1 MATDIYGMLTGGYDP
16 RAEQMKQQQAFQQR
30 LSQATTPQSFLA
42 AVGSN
47 MGNMLG
53 QGIQKISGGDPKE
66 AKIRRILDQV
76 SSFADPLKQAQEA
89 YKLFAQE
96 GMQKEAQMMMERI
109 RTLQEEKVSQDYKKA
124 QTDYYSRRGDGKA
137 AGTGPERMIAKIGD
151 VRKRLLQGEEVPEW
165 EIAEAQDAIEYL
177 GKQKSYTDASGR
189 IVTVSQ
195 AQLSPLP
202 TKKGAAQATSE
213 GQPAPVAGAPR
224 VTLTPEYKE
233 GLQRFSDSRVKALDE
248 FQTGLDRINRIIANK
263 DDFTTRGVIG
273 GVAQIIPGTDAY
285 AQRSDLKTLVAR
297 TVTET
302 LSDLKAQSK
311 TGATGF
317 GALSAPELEIIQTAI
332 TDLDVMSPNFD
343 RNLEE
348 LKKRWEKAVE
358 KLRKAEEDYQ
368 GSQGNQP
375 AATPQPA
382 GTPAPAGTG
391 KERAP
396 LSAFKRG

>member
-1 MATDIYGMLTGGYDP
+1 MASDIYSMLTGGYDP
-16 RAEQMKQQQAFQQR
+16 YAESMKQQQAFQQR
-30 LSQATTPQSFLA
+30 LSSATDPRAFIAT
-42 AVGSN
+42 VGSN
-47 MGNMLG
+47 LGSQLGMGAQRLFG
-53 QGIQKISGGDPKE
+53 DKDQKAIE
-66 AKIRRILDQV
+66 EVLQQV
-76 SSFADPLKQAQEA
+76 SNIADPVGQAQQA
-89 YKLFAQE
+89 YRLFSERNMPKQ
-96 GMQKEAQMMMERI
+96 AQMMMERI
-109 RTLQEEKVSQDYKKA
+109 RTLQEEAISQDYKRA
-124 QTDYYSRRGDGKA
+124 QTEYYSKRGDGTGK
-137 AGTGPERMIAKIGD
+137 GTGPERMIAEIGD
-151 VRKRLLQGEEVPEW
+151 VRRRLLQGEEVPEW
-165 EIAEAQDAIEYL
+165 EIAKARDAIQFL

-213 GQPAPVAGAPR
+213 GQPAPEAGAPR

-233 GLQRFSDSRVKALDE
+233 GLKRFSDSRVKALDE
-248 FQTGLDRINRIIANK
+248 FQTGLARINRIIANK

-273 GVAQIIPGTDAY
+273 GVAQVIPGTDAY

-368 GSQGNQP
+368 ASQGNQP
-375 AATPQPA
+375 AATPEPA
-382 GTPAPAGTG
+382 ATE
-391 KERAP
+391 KERKP

>member
-1 MATDIYGMLTGGYDP
+1 
-16 RAEQMKQQQAFQQR
+16 MKQQQAFQQR
-30 LSQATTPQSFLA
+30 LSSATDPRAFIAT
-42 AVGSN
+42 VGSN
-47 MGNMLG
+47 LGSQLGMGAQRLFG
-53 QGIQKISGGDPKE
+53 DKDQKAIE
-66 AKIRRILDQV
+66 EVLQQV
-76 SSFADPLKQAQEA
+76 SSTSDPLEQAKQAYQ
-89 YKLFAQE
+89 LFSERNMPKQ
-96 GMQKEAQMMMERI
+96 AQMMMERI
-109 RTLQEEKVSQDYKKA
+109 RTLQEEAVSQDYKRA
-124 QTDYYSRRGDGKA
+124 QTEYYSKRGDGAGK
-137 AGTGPERMIAKIGD
+137 GTGPERMIAKIGD
-151 VRKRLLQGEEVPEW
+151 VRRRLLQGEEVPEW

-213 GQPAPVAGAPR
+213 GQPAPEAGAPR

-248 FQTGLDRINRIIANK
+248 FKTGLDRINRIIENK
-263 DDFTTRGVIG
+263 GDFTTRGVVG
-273 GVAQIIPGTDAY
+273 GVAQMIPGTDAY

-343 RNLEE
+343 RNLAE

-368 GSQGNQP
+368 ASQGN
-375 AATPQPA
+375 QPA
-382 GTPAPAGTG
+382 GTPAPASTG

-396 LSAFKRG
+396 LETFKRGK

>member
-1 MATDIYGMLTGGYDP
+1 MASDIYSMLTGGYDP
-16 RAEQMKQQQAFQQR
+16 YAEGMKQQQAFQQR
-30 LSQATTPQSFLA
+30 LGGATDPRAFIA

-47 MGNMLG
+47 MGSQLG
-53 QGIQKISGGDPKE
+53 MGAQRLFGDQEQKAVGE
-66 AKIRRILDQV
+66 VLQQV
-76 SSFADPLKQAQEA
+76 SNIADPVGQAQEA
-89 YKLFAQE
+89 YRLFSERNMPKQ
-96 GMQKEAQMMMERI
+96 AQMMMERI
-109 RTLQEEKVSQDYKKA
+109 RSLQEEAVSQDYKRA
-124 QTDYYSRRGDGKA
+124 QTEYYSKRGDGTGK
-137 AGTGPERMIAKIGD
+137 GTGPERMIAKIGD
-151 VRKRLLQGEEVPEW
+151 VRRRLLQGEEVPEW

-202 TKKGAAQATSE
+202 KKGAAQATSE

-233 GLQRFSDSRVKALDE
+233 GLKRFSDSRVKALDE
-248 FQTGLDRINRIIANK
+248 FQTGLARINRIIANK
-263 DDFTTRGVIG
+263 DDFTTRGVVG
-273 GVAQIIPGTDAY
+273 GVAQMIPGTDAY

-343 RNLEE
+343 RNLAE

-368 GSQGNQP
+368 ASQGNQP

-382 GTPAPAGTG
+382 GTPAPTGTG

-396 LSAFKRG
+396 LSSFKRG

>member
-1 MATDIYGMLTGGYDP
+1 MASDIYSMLTGSYDP
-16 RAEQMKQQQAFQQR
+16 YAEGMKQQQAFQQR
-30 LSQATTPQSFLA
+30 LGGATDPRAFIA

-47 MGNMLG
+47 MGSQLG
-53 QGIQKISGGDPKE
+53 MGAQRLFGDQEQKAVGE
-66 AKIRRILDQV
+66 VLQQV
-76 SSFADPLKQAQEA
+76 SGTSDPLEQAKQAYQ
-89 YKLFAQE
+89 LFSDRNMPKQ
-96 GMQKEAQMMMERI
+96 AQMMMERI
-109 RTLQEEKVSQDYKKA
+109 RSLQEEAVSQDYKRA
-124 QTDYYSRRGDGKA
+124 QTDYYSKRGDGVGK
-137 AGTGPERMIAKIGD
+137 GSSSERLLAQVGD
-151 VRKRLLQGEEVPEW
+151 VRRRLLQGEEVPQA
-165 EIAEAQDAIEYL
+165 EIDAANDIIQFL
-177 GKQKSYTDASGR
+177 GKQKSYTDSSGR
-189 IVTVSQ
+189 IITVSQ

-202 TKKGAAQATSE
+202 TKKGAAQAGSE
-213 GQPAPVAGAPR
+213 GQPAPEAGAPR

-248 FQTGLDRINRIIANK
+248 FKTGLDRINRIIENK

-273 GVAQIIPGTDAY
+273 GVAQMIPGTDAY

-343 RNLEE
+343 RNLAE

-368 GSQGNQP
+368 ASQGNQP
-375 AATPQPA
+375 A
-382 GTPAPAGTG
+382 GSPAPAATE
-391 KERAP
+391 KERKP

>member
-1 MATDIYGMLTGGYDP
+1 MASDIYSMLTGGYDP
-16 RAEQMKQQQAFQQR
+16 YAEGMKQQQAFQQR
-30 LSQATTPQSFLA
+30 LGGATDPRAFIA

-47 MGNMLG
+47 MGSQLG
-53 QGIQKISGGDPKE
+53 MGAQRLFGDQEQKAVGE
-66 AKIRRILDQV
+66 VLQQV
-76 SSFADPLKQAQEA
+76 SNIADPVGQAQEA
-89 YKLFAQE
+89 YRLFSERNMPKQ
-96 GMQKEAQMMMERI
+96 AQMMMERI
-109 RTLQEEKVSQDYKKA
+109 RSLQEEAVSQDYKRA
-124 QTDYYSRRGDGKA
+124 QTEYYSKRGDGTGK
-137 AGTGPERMIAKIGD
+137 GTGPERMIAKIGD
-151 VRKRLLQGEEVPEW
+151 VRRRLLQGEEVPEW
-165 EIAEAQDAIEYL
+165 EIAKAQDAIQYL

-202 TKKGAAQATSE
+202 KKGAAQATSE
-213 GQPAPVAGAPR
+213 GQPAPEAGAPR

-233 GLQRFSDSRVKALDE
+233 GLKRFSDSRVKALDE

-263 DDFTTRGVIG
+263 DDFTTRGVVG
-273 GVAQIIPGTDAY
+273 GVAQMIPGTDAY

-343 RNLEE
+343 RNLAE

-368 GSQGNQP
+368 ASQGNQP

-382 GTPAPAGTG
+382 GTPAPTGTG

-396 LSAFKRG
+396 LSSFKRG

>member
-1 MATDIYGMLTGGYDP
+1 MASDIYSMLTGGYDP
-16 RAEQMKQQQAFQQR
+16 YAESMKQQQAFQQR
-30 LSQATTPQSFLA
+30 LSSATDPRAFIAT
-42 AVGSN
+42 VGSN
-47 MGNMLG
+47 LGSQLGMGAQRLFG
-53 QGIQKISGGDPKE
+53 DKDQKAIE
-66 AKIRRILDQV
+66 EVLQQV
-76 SSFADPLKQAQEA
+76 SSTSDPLEQAKQAYQ
-89 YKLFAQE
+89 LFSERNMPKQ
-96 GMQKEAQMMMERI
+96 AQMMMERI
-109 RTLQEEKVSQDYKKA
+109 RTLQEEAVSQDYKRA
-124 QTDYYSRRGDGKA
+124 QTEYYSKRGDGAGK
-137 AGTGPERMIAKIGD
+137 GTGPERMIAKIGD
-151 VRKRLLQGEEVPEW
+151 VRRRLLQGEEVPEW

-213 GQPAPVAGAPR
+213 GQPAPEAGAPR

-248 FQTGLDRINRIIANK
+248 FKTGLDRINRIIENK
-263 DDFTTRGVIG
+263 GDFTTRGVVG
-273 GVAQIIPGTDAY
+273 GVAQMIPGTDAY

-343 RNLEE
+343 RNLAE

-368 GSQGNQP
+368 ASQGN
-375 AATPQPA
+375 QPA
-382 GTPAPAGTG
+382 GTPAPASTG

-396 LSAFKRG
+396 LETFKRGK

>member
-1 MATDIYGMLTGGYDP
+1 MASDIYSMLTGGYDP
-16 RAEQMKQQQAFQQR
+16 YAESMKQQQAFQQR
-30 LSQATTPQSFLA
+30 LSSATDPRAFIAT
-42 AVGSN
+42 VGSN
-47 MGNMLG
+47 LGSQLGMGAQRLFG
-53 QGIQKISGGDPKE
+53 DKDQKAIE
-66 AKIRRILDQV
+66 EVLQQV
-76 SSFADPLKQAQEA
+76 SNIADPVGQAQQA
-89 YKLFAQE
+89 YQLFSERNMPKQ
-96 GMQKEAQMMMERI
+96 AQMMMERI
-109 RTLQEEKVSQDYKKA
+109 RTLQEEAVSQDYKRA
-124 QTDYYSRRGDGKA
+124 QTEYYSKRGDGAGK
-137 AGTGPERMIAKIGD
+137 GTGPERMIAKIGD
-151 VRKRLLQGEEVPEW
+151 VRRRLLQGEEVPEW

-213 GQPAPVAGAPR
+213 GQPAPEAGAPR

-248 FQTGLDRINRIIANK
+248 FKTGLDRINRIIENK
-263 DDFTTRGVIG
+263 GDFTTRGVVG
-273 GVAQIIPGTDAY
+273 GVAQMIPGTDAY

-343 RNLEE
+343 RNLAE

-368 GSQGNQP
+368 ASQGN
-375 AATPQPA
+375 QPA
-382 GTPAPAGTG
+382 GTPAPASTG

-396 LSAFKRG
+396 LETFKRGK